1 MIDWLKR
8 LAANAE
14 GIPDELRASFLL
26 VQVFYLLAWAAW
38 FMAGNLSDWPG
49 NIAAFSGG
57 EAGIITAF
65 GITARARG
73 KN

>member
-1 MIDWLKR
+1 MLDWIKK
-8 LAANAE
+8 LAADAG
-14 GIPDELRASFLL
+14 GIPDELRAAFLA

-38 FMAGNLSDWPG
+38 LATGHLSDWPG

-73 KN
+73 NN